1 MTCFVENFLHEIPTD
16 IQLKI
21 MDITAE
27 EKKIEQEKIEI
38 LYEKIQNEESEDVIY
53 ILRRMKD
60 DYDIK
65 DEDEFYDDLHEIVN
79 ICCEE
84 EHEEDNYETLKKA
97 VDKFG
102 IFKAMKLGIERYGE
116 EVYDIENTSEIGL
129 YRQCYFH
136 ILYDCFTFTYEDIKL
151 IKEYDIECDAV

>member
-1 MTCFVENFLHEIPTD
+1 MMCFFENFLHEIPTD

-27 EKKIEQEKIEI
+27 QEKIEQEKIEI
-38 LYEKIQNEESEDVIY
+38 LDEKIQNEESEDVIF
-53 ILRRMKD
+53 ILRMMKD
-60 DYDIK
+60 DYDI
-65 DEDEFYDDLHEIVN
+65 EDKFEFYDDLHELVN
-79 ICCEE
+79 SCCEE
-84 EHEEDNYETLKKA
+84 EHDNDNYETLKKE

-136 ILYDCFTFTYEDIKL
+136 ILYHCFTFTYEDIKL
-151 IKEYDIECDAV
+151 IKEYDIDV